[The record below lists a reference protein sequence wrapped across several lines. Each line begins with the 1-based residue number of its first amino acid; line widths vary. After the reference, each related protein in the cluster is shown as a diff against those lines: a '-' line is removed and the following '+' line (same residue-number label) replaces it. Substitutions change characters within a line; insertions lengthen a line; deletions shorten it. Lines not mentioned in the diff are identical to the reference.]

1 MILDNPFAPEGAA
14 WEQALA
20 QLNTGEKLS
29 AAGFLALMEPETE
42 ETLQEALALLAD
54 KGISLDISDLPDL
67 SGKGEAAVR
76 LRREKALVQSGGLL
90 RELEESDPLRLYLE
104 ELERTPAWGEETLL
118 SQKAAA
124 GEESA
129 RTQLMQ
135 LSLSRVAELARE
147 LAGQGVLLLDLI
159 QEGSLGLWECI
170 LSWQGQG
177 DFGAYR
183 DFWICQSL
191 AKALVL
197 QARAAGV
204 GQRLRQSMEDYRNAD
219 EALLLELGRN
229 PTVEEIGEKLH
240 IPAQEAAMLADMV
253 EIVTNYHRSLP
264 QEEPIEEE
272 ENLAV
277 EDTAYFQTR
286 QRIQELLS
294 GLSEQ
299 EAKLLSLRFGLE
311 GGAPLDPA
319 KTGKQ
324 LGLTPEEVV
333 AMEAAALEKLRK

>member
-1 MILDNPFAPEGAA
+1 MILDNPFAAEDAA
-14 WEQALA
+14 WERALA
-20 QLNTGEKLS
+20 QLNNGDTLS

-42 ETLQEALALLAD
+42 ESLQEALVLLGE
-54 KGISLDISDLPDL
+54 KGISLDLSDLPDL

-76 LRREKALVQSGGLL
+76 LRREKALAQAGTLL
-90 RELEESDPLRLYLE
+90 RDLEESDPLRLYLE
-104 ELERTPAWGEETLL
+104 ELARTPASGNEAVLA
-118 SQKAAA
+118 QKAAEGDKTA
-124 GEESA
+124 Q
-129 RTQLMQ
+129 TQLMQ
-135 LSLSRVAELARE
+135 LSLSRVVELAQE

-159 QEGSLGLWECI
+159 QEGGLGLWECI

-183 DFWICQSL
+183 DFMIRQSFV
-191 AKALVL
+191 KALLL

-240 IPAQEAAMLADMV
+240 ISAQEALTLSDMV
-253 EIVTNYHRSLP
+253 EIVTNYSRSLP
-264 QEEPIEEE
+264 QEETAEEE
-272 ENLAV
+272 ENMAV

-286 QRIQELLS
+286 QRIEELLS

-333 AMEAAALEKLRK
+333 AMETAALEKLRK

>member
-1 MILDNPFAPEGAA
+1 MILDNPFAAEDAA
-14 WEQALA
+14 WEQTLA
-20 QLNTGEKLS
+20 QLNTGETLS

-42 ETLQEALALLAD
+42 ETLQEALALLGK
-54 KGISLDISDLPDL
+54 KGITLDLSDLPDL

-76 LRREKALVQSGGLL
+76 LRREKALVQSGSLL
-90 RELEESDPLRLYLE
+90 GELEESDPLRLYLE
-104 ELERTPAWGEETLL
+104 ELEGTPAWGDETLL
-118 SQKAAA
+118 ANKAAA
-124 GEESA
+124 GDEA
-129 RTQLMQ
+129 AQTQLMQ
-135 LSLSRVAELARE
+135 LSLSRVAELAQE

-170 LSWQGQG
+170 LAWQGQG
-177 DFGAYR
+177 DFEAYR
-183 DFWICQSL
+183 DFWIRQSF
-191 AKALVL
+191 AKAMVT

-229 PTVEEIGEKLH
+229 PTVAEIGEKLH
-240 IPAQEAAMLADMV
+240 ISDQEAATLSDMV
-253 EIVTNYHRSLP
+253 EIVTNYSRSLP
-264 QEEPIEEE
+264 QEEAVEEE

-311 GGAPLDPA
+311 GGAPLDPV
-319 KTGKQ
+319 KIGKQ

>member
-1 MILDNPFAPEGAA
+1 MILDDPFASEGAA
-14 WEQALA
+14 WERSLA
-20 QLNTGEKLS
+20 QLNTGETLS

-42 ETLQEALALLAD
+42 ESLQEALALLGE
-54 KGISLDISDLPDL
+54 KGVSLDLSDLPDL

-76 LRREKALVQSGGLL
+76 LRREKALVQSGTLL

-104 ELERTPAWGEETLL
+104 ELGRTPASGDEALL
-118 SQKAAA
+118 AQKAAE
-124 GEESA
+124 GEQTA
-129 RTQLMQ
+129 QTQLMQ
-135 LSLSRVAELARE
+135 LSLSRVVE
-147 LAGQGVLLLDLI
+147 LAGELAGRGVLLLDLI

-183 DFWICQSL
+183 DFMIRQSL
-191 AKALVL
+191 AKALLL

-204 GQRLRQSMEDYRNAD
+204 GQKLRQSMEDYRNAD
-219 EALLLELGRN
+219 EALLMELGRN

-240 IPAQEAAMLADMV
+240 ISSQESAILANMV
-253 EIVTNYHRSLP
+253 EIVTNYNRSLP
-264 QEEPIEEE
+264 QETPAEEE
-272 ENLAV
+272 ENMAV

-286 QRIQELLS
+286 QRIEELLS

-311 GGAPLDPA
+311 GGAPLDPV

-333 AMEAAALEKLRK
+333 AMEAAALEKLRN

>member
-1 MILDNPFAPEGAA
+1 MILDDPFAAEIAA
-14 WEQALA
+14 WEQTLA
-20 QLNTGEKLS
+20 QLNSGDKLS

-42 ETLQEALALLAD
+42 ETLQEALTLLTE
-54 KGISLDISDLPDL
+54 KGVSLDLSDLPDL

-76 LRREKALVQSGGLL
+76 LRREKALVESGALL

-104 ELERTPAWGEETLL
+104 ELAATPAWGDEVLL
-118 SQKAAA
+118 AQKAAA
-124 GEESA
+124 GDENA
-129 RTQLMQ
+129 QAQLMQ
-135 LSLSRVAELARE
+135 MSLSRVAELAQE
-147 LAGQGVLLLDLI
+147 LAGRGVLLLDLI

-170 LSWQGQG
+170 LAWQGQG
-177 DFGAYR
+177 DFCEYR
-183 DFWICQSL
+183 DFWVRQSL
-191 AKALVL
+191 AKAMAL

-240 IPAQEAAMLADMV
+240 ISSQEAGTLADMV
-253 EIVTNYHRSLP
+253 EIVTNYNRSLP
-264 QEEPIEEE
+264 QEAPVEEE

-294 GLSEQ
+294 ELSEQ

-311 GGAPLDPA
+311 GGVPLDPV